1 MYKWVLIYNFI
12 CMIYIYFF
20 HYRLKKKWLAQYL
33 IAFFFPLLGFLLIY
47 LMNKKVKSQKEA
59 IPEWLMRQKKDL
71 SQREISIF
79 KEDVEKERN
88 VVPIEDALIL
98 NENKV
103 RRTMLLN
110 LLKEESIQNIETI
123 KFALEN
129 EDSETSH
136 FAATA
141 IMELKRK
148 LLNSMQLL
156 DLQVDENPNDLKVL
170 FTYKEVIKQYIN
182 SGFLDEKTL
191 LKNKYNYSTL
201 LEKLIEI
208 DPNVEI
214 YFVEKISCDLS
225 LAEFSTARSF
235 CDLFLRLHPNC
246 EDSYFMDMQIHYLM
260 RNNEG
265 FENSLNRLRNSSVR
279 LSPKGLS
286 KLRFWLQGEWN
297 E

>member
-1 MYKWVLIYNFI
+1 
-12 CMIYIYFF
+12 
-20 HYRLKKKWLAQYL
+20 
-33 IAFFFPLLGFLLIY
+33 
-47 LMNKKVKSQKEA
+47 MNKKVKSQKEA
-59 IPEWLMRQKKDL
+59 IPEWLMRQKRDL
-71 SQREISIF
+71 EQRERSIF

-136 FAATA
+136 YAATA

-156 DLQVDENPNDLKVL
+156 DLQVDENPNDIKVL
-170 FTYKEVIKQYIN
+170 STYKEVIKQYIN

-191 LKNKYNYSTL
+191 LKNKYNYSTI
-201 LEKLIEI
+201 LERLIEI
-208 DPNVEI
+208 EPNVES
-214 YFVEKISCDLS
+214 YFVEKISCDLT
-225 LAEFSTARSF
+225 LAEFSTARHY
-235 CDLFLRLHPNC
+235 CDLFVRLHPNC
-246 EDSYFMDMQIHYLM
+246 EDAYFMDMQIHYLM
-260 RNNEG
+260 KNSEG
-265 FENSLNRLRNSSVR
+265 FENSLNQLRSSSVR
-279 LSPKGLS
+279 LSPVGLS